1 MCLEDWRYDWDR
13 WMRRY
18 RCVLHV
24 MDYFIIKPADY
35 KAYKF
40 DKTCGALRSLG
51 ICDDDGFSCEKV
63 CVTSFIKGPLSCFE
77 TMLKANLKQQG
88 LSCKTLFHVYPQIL
102 FSVEA
107 FITIG
112 TLVSLFF
119 MYWLNVNF
127 QLLFARIF
135 LLT

>member
-1 MCLEDWRYDWDR
+1 MNEKVQVCTSRNGLFHYTAFLVLVRHMGHSDPLESATT
-13 WMRRY
+13 
-18 RCVLHV
+18 
-24 MDYFIIKPADY
+24 MDSVA
-35 KAYKF
+35 
-40 DKTCGALRSLG
+40 GQ
-51 ICDDDGFSCEKV
+51 V

-119 MYWLNVNF
+119 MY
-127 QLLFARIF
+127 
-135 LLT
+135 